1 MRRSPEARPTPNK
14 KRRRVRTQTTVRSRL
29 ERFNRAAPPKTLVD
43 FENFVSKHVVKM
55 SWGAELWDK
64 YEDLCRYSA
73 TSIDF
78 LENSVA
84 DFIKERGKVEKEYA
98 KNLRALV
105 KKYTPKTVNPDK
117 NSSGPQSLRFEDEFS
132 HLEAYK
138 EVSNQKFQSMTHTGI
153 RIQNFG
159 FKI

>member
-1 MRRSPEARPTPNK
+1 
-14 KRRRVRTQTTVRSRL
+14 
-29 ERFNRAAPPKTLVD
+29 
-43 FENFVSKHVVKM
+43 M

-138 EVSNQKFQSMTHTGI
+138 EVSKNKYFKAWLTQGSKFKILGSKSKIKIWAEIYFCIQKSKPLK
-153 RIQNFG
+153 QNFDISYS
-159 FKI
+159 F

>member
-1 MRRSPEARPTPNK
+1 
-14 KRRRVRTQTTVRSRL
+14 
-29 ERFNRAAPPKTLVD
+29 
-43 FENFVSKHVVKM
+43 M

-64 YEDLCRYSA
+64 YEDLCRYSS

-98 KNLRALV
+98 KSLRALV
-105 KKYTPKTVNPDK
+105 KKYTPKTVNSDK

-138 EVSNQKFQSMTHTGI
+138 EVRIKFLYYDSLDFLESVFTEFYVKLTLNNKVQI
-153 RIQNFG
+153 RVSIL
-159 FKI
+159 K